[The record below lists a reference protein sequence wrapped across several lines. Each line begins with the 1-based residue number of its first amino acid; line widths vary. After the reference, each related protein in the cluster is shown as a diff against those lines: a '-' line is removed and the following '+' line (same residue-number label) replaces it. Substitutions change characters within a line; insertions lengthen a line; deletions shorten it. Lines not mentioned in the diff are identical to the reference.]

1 MQNNYEYHN
10 YHTYLLMKIFK
21 SIITKKMNINKEM
34 NTFRFESVL
43 NGGQN
48 VKTNTDPDNE
58 IAIIIRIHCKNEIFI
73 NHNIEIGM

>member
-1 MQNNYEYHN
+1 
-10 YHTYLLMKIFK
+10 
-21 SIITKKMNINKEM
+21 MNINKEM